1 MATKIMTA
9 RSRRTYL
16 ALTALLLALAT
27 MAALR
32 AYGRGNA
39 EPAAPAVAAP
49 RASLTVAVEAVRSE
63 AIASS
68 ISATGTVAAWQEATI
83 GAEESG
89 LRLTDVLVA
98 EGDHVKAGD
107 VVARLDAALLKA
119 ELAEQKAAVVQAQ
132 ATLDSAISAA
142 ARADKLLASNA
153 ISAETAEEKTTAVK
167 TGQAG
172 VEQAQAAADKL
183 QAELD
188 RTTIR
193 APFDG
198 VVSSKPAVA
207 GSIVQ
212 AGTELMKIIRDGRLE
227 VGVLVPEK
235 DLPAVSVGQA
245 ADVVDA
251 AGRRFA
257 GSVSSIA
264 QTVNSTTRLAT
275 VHVALGEGSGLRPGM
290 FARVSIT
297 GPASRRLS
305 VAEAALVWQDGKP
318 VVFVVDAAGKA
329 AARMVTAGAHQNGRV
344 AIESGLSEGDH
355 VVVAGAGFLSD
366 GNLVR
371 VADAQAG
378 ADVAGHAPEAAR

>member
-1 MATKIMTA
+1 MTA